1 MKPYSLDLRQKI
13 VTAYDRGGI
22 SQRQLAKQFSV
33 TKSFIQKLFKQ
44 RRETGSIAPKVRTK
58 QTPPKLNADHQAI
71 LAELVET
78 NNDATQAELREQLHA
93 RTDILVGITTVHN
106 TLKKLGLTLKK
117 NTASKRE
124 RNGAGSKKTSQLL
137 GNGSDDIG
145 KKSDFH

>member
-22 SQRQLAKQFSV
+22 SQRQLAQQFSV

-78 NNDATQAELREQLHA
+78 NNDATLAELREQLHA
-93 RTDILVGITTVHN
+93 RTEVLVGITTVHN

-117 NTASKRE
+117 NT
-124 RNGAGSKKTSQLL
+124 TS
-137 GNGSDDIG
+137 
-145 KKSDFH
+145 